1 MTPTPEPAPVPTQVP
16 TQGPTHLRVVLVTGL
31 SGAGKLS
38 VLGTLEDLGFETVD
52 NPPLEM
58 LADMVGRSERG
69 LAIGVDARTRGFDA
83 ARVLETLATLRANPR
98 LRPELVYVCA
108 DEATLLRR
116 YTESRRR
123 HPLAPQD
130 RVSEGIA
137 QEQALTGPLREAAD
151 LVVDTSDMPIGA
163 MRRRIEQHFGAD
175 TGTDRLVVTLVSFA
189 YPRGLPLEADL
200 VFDSRFLQNPHYN
213 PSLRSRTGLD
223 PAVGVFIETDPDFS
237 NFFGR
242 MAELV
247 EMLLPRFV
255 QEGKKYATIAIGCTG
270 GRHRSVYLVEKLAAR
285 LNSRPEAHCAAGQ
298 AGGWRLYVMHRELA
312 RAGNGT
318 TVGTG
323 AFETGAF
330 ETGAFETGAFQIGGF
345 RVGAPQ
351 GGTVQGGV
359 ISADRPASSRDGA
372 NGGVAADDSL
382 GAWPLPTQAQ
392 EA

>member
-1 MTPTPEPAPVPTQVP
+1 MTP
-16 TQGPTHLRVVLVTGL
+16 TQGPITRPPPGPTPLRVVLVTGL
-31 SGAGKLS
+31 SGGGKLS

-58 LADMVGRSERG
+58 LADMVRRSERG

-83 ARVLETLATLRANPR
+83 ARVLETLAVLRANPR

-130 RVSEGIA
+130 RVSIGIA

-151 LVVDTSDMPIGA
+151 LVVDTSDLPIGA

-189 YPRGLPLEADL
+189 YPRSLPREADL
-200 VFDSRFLQNPHYN
+200 VFDSRFLRNPHYN

-223 PAVGVFIETDPDFS
+223 PEVGIFIETDPDFS
-237 NFFGR
+237 TFFGR
-242 MAELV
+242 VAELV

-285 LNSRPEAHCAAGQ
+285 LHSRPEAHSAAGEL
-298 AGGWRLYVMHRELA
+298 GGWRLHVMHRELA
-312 RAGNGT
+312 REGSAT
-318 TVGTG
+318 
-323 AFETGAF
+323 ETQ
-330 ETGAFETGAFQIGGF
+330 T
-345 RVGAPQ
+345 RVPRSGE
-351 GGTVQGGV
+351 
-359 ISADRPASSRDGA
+359 ISTDRPAPGRDGGNA
-372 NGGVAADDSL
+372 DMATDDSL
-382 GAWPLPTQAQ
+382 GAWPLPAQAQ